1 MTYFENALIDLI
13 DWEEATGSEL
23 VDVQNGDAEA
33 RMIVDRLSELREI
46 IEELKRHHTKLVYLQ
61 NMIERVGGLKL

>member
-23 VDVQNGDAEA
+23 VDVQNGDAEL
-33 RMIVDRLSELREI
+33 RMIVDRLRELREI
-46 IEELKRHHTKLVYLQ
+46 IDEFRSHHTKLVYLE
-61 NMIERVGGLKL
+61 NMIERIGELKL

>member
-1 MTYFENALIDLI
+1 MTYFENALIALI

-23 VDVQNGDAEA
+23 VDVQNGDAEL

-46 IEELKRHHTKLVYLQ
+46 IEELRSHHTKLVYLD
-61 NMIERVGGLKL
+61 NMMGRIGDLKL

>member
-13 DWEEATGSEL
+13 DWEEETGSEL
-23 VDVQNGDAEA
+23 VDVQNGDAEI

-46 IEELKRHHTKLVYLQ
+46 IEELKSHHTKLVYLQ
-61 NMIERVGGLKL
+61 NMIERVGDLKL

>member
-23 VDVQNGDAEA
+23 VDVENGDAEL

-46 IEELKRHHTKLVYLQ
+46 IEELRSHHTKLVYLQ
-61 NMIERVGGLKL
+61 NMIERVGDLKL

>member
-23 VDVQNGDAEA
+23 VDVENGDAEIQ
-33 RMIVDRLSELREI
+33 MIVDRLSELREI
-46 IEELKRHHTKLVYLQ
+46 IEELKGHHTKLVYLQ
-61 NMIERVGGLKL
+61 NMIERVGDLKL